1 MMQLKTTPNYVLPYS
16 FEGQK
21 SGYNTTQL
29 VLSLESHK
37 TKMKVLAGMCFLL
50 EALGMN
56 PFLSSF
62 KVLAEFSS
70 L

>member
-37 TKMKVLAGMCFLL
+37 TKMKVLAGM
-50 EALGMN
+50 
-56 PFLSSF
+56 
-62 KVLAEFSS
+62 FSS
-70 L
+70 RGFGDESFSKFI